1 MSNSQFPQR
10 PSVKGSYD
18 ASPSSRRGSFG
29 PREAGSTLAYTA
41 AIQPGLL
48 AAAAMIEQAAE
59 PYMGQ
64 SAAIGVAG
72 ASWLSG
78 AVVSILLKILAGFI
92 RNYGAGLLHDLGA
105 WLWSHALSAMWDTF
119 ADMVFPWRWNRR
131 RRPDSWVPSPNNP
144 SPSKPYRP
152 FRDWWRSRPRRR
164 ERRDR

>member
-1 MSNSQFPQR
+1 
-10 PSVKGSYD
+10 
-18 ASPSSRRGSFG
+18 
-29 PREAGSTLAYTA
+29 
-41 AIQPGLL
+41 
-48 AAAAMIEQAAE
+48 MIEQAAE

-119 ADMVFPWRWNRR
+119 AD
-131 RRPDSWVPSPNNP
+131 
-144 SPSKPYRP
+144 
-152 FRDWWRSRPRRR
+152 
-164 ERRDR
+164 